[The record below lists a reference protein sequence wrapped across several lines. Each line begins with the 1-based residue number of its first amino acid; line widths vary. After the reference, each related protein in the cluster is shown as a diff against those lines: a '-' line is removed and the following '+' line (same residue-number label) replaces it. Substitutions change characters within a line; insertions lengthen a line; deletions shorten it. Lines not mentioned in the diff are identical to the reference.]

1 MSLLGIP
8 LSPSGLGHDFA
19 TAIVDL
25 LLNLEA
31 DAVEKLTTYVMAAA
45 VATTSLGPQS
55 GSWFARTAGL
65 LFPVEE
71 FVVAPLLF
79 AATIGAIVRQDM
91 RRLARAWAVGLPAAL
106 LGGYAVVELTY
117 YGVGVTDALTSM
129 IQSQVAPDLG
139 QDFVKGVA
147 LVVSGAPSPGPLGGV
162 LGLVVIAGGLAIWL
176 ELIVRAAAVEL
187 AVFFMPLALAGLV
200 WPATAHWAKR
210 LVEILVAL
218 LLAKPVIVGALCL
231 GDSAITSADAGPS
244 SVVTGAAI
252 LLMAAFAPFVL
263 LKLVPMA
270 EVQAVAH
277 LQGVSRQPVQAA
289 ERLVQRA
296 AAHAGVAATGAPA
309 APATSG
315 TAYLNLLTGAGLE
328 GTAATSDPM
337 GPARDPAIVA
347 ANSRPVGA
355 DG

>member
-19 TAIVDL
+19 TAIVNL

-45 VATTSLGPQS
+45 VATTSVGPQG
-55 GSWFARTAGL
+55 GSWFAHAAGL

-79 AATIGAIVRQDM
+79 AATIGAIIRQDM

-117 YGVGVTDALTSM
+117 YGVGVTDALTSI

-139 QDFVKGVA
+139 KDFVKGVA

-218 LLAKPVIVGALCL
+218 LLAKPLIVGALCL

-244 SVVTGAAI
+244 SVVTGAAL

-270 EVQAVAH
+270 ELQAVAH

-296 AAHAGVAATGAPA
+296 VAHVGVAATGAPA

-315 TAYLNLLTGAGLE
+315 TAYLNLLTGAGSE
-328 GTAATSDPM
+328 GTAASSDPM
-337 GPARDPAIVA
+337 GPARDPAVVA